1 MTERLPAAALQCRSR
16 NVSANLPGKF
26 GRAAFGLRAHS
37 GWAALIVAAVSS
49 GTVTVLARRRI
60 ELIDRDSPKQPF
72 HAAEGLPLKQAE
84 AIVHRSIE
92 CARRLAQAALR
103 SAIGD
108 LQTQGY
114 AVVASG
120 LLRSAAR
127 PLPALEEILESH
139 ALIHTAEGEL
149 FREAL
154 SYASE
159 QCGVPVTSVKEREV
173 FARALTTL
181 GIADEKLK
189 RRLSELGRQLGPPW
203 REDQKLATI
212 VAWLTLS

>member
-1 MTERLPAAALQCRSR
+1 MTIAAAP
-16 NVSANLPGKF
+16 AG
-26 GRAAFGLRAHS
+26 
-37 GWAALIVAAVSS
+37 AV
-49 GTVTVLARRRI
+49 TLLARRRI

-72 HAAEGLPLKQAE
+72 HAAEGLPLRNAE
-84 AIVHRSIE
+84 AMVKRSTD
-92 CARRLAQAALR
+92 CARRLALAALR
-103 SAIGD
+103 SAISD

-114 AVVASG
+114 TVVASG

-173 FARALTTL
+173 FARASTAL
-181 GIADEKLK
+181 GMAGDELK
-189 RRLSELGRQLGPPW
+189 RRLAELGRQLGPPW
-203 REDQKLATI
+203 REDQKLATL
-212 VAWLTLS
+212 VAWFALS

>member
-1 MTERLPAAALQCRSR
+1 VNSNP
-16 NVSANLPGKF
+16 PGKI
-26 GRAAFGLRAHS
+26 GRAAFGFRAHS
-37 GWAALIVAAVSS
+37 GWTEMTIAAAPTDAV
-49 GTVTVLARRRI
+49 TLLARRRI

-72 HAAEGLPLKQAE
+72 HAAEGLPLRDAE
-84 AIVHRSIE
+84 AMVRRSTD
-92 CARRLAQAALR
+92 CARRLALAALR
-103 SAIGD
+103 SAISD
-108 LQTQGY
+108 LQARGY

-173 FARALTTL
+173 FARASTAL
-181 GIADEKLK
+181 GMAGDELK
-189 RRLSELGRQLGPPW
+189 RRLAELGRQLGPPW
-203 REDQKLATI
+203 REDQKLATL
-212 VAWLTLS
+212 VAWFALS